1 MDDNKALAELIFPN
15 ITKTIEDLEKEYP
28 ARNLPEG
35 AMVTR
40 FAPSPT
46 GFLHSGSLYTTLL
59 NWRLAKQSGGVFY
72 IRLEDTDQKRE
83 VEGSG
88 KELLD
93 QLKNFGIEP
102 DEGYLGDHESGNYGP
117 YVQSKRSEIYDVVIK
132 HLIEIGR
139 AYPCFC
145 TAEDVEDTRRKQERN
160 KFRPGYYGRF
170 ATCRKVSIEEAIEKI
185 KNGEPYVLRF
195 KSMGNEEN
203 KISISDEIK
212 GKLELTEND
221 LDIVI
226 RKSDGLPTYHLA
238 HACDDHFMHTT
249 HVIRGEEWLPSLPI
263 HVELFNTLGFQ
274 LPKYAHVAS
283 VNKIDQENGTKRK
296 LSKRKDKEAAV
307 SYFLEQ
313 GYPKSGFLEYLLTLI
328 NSNYEAW
335 RDVNPDADKYDFTV
349 TFEKM
354 GVDGPLFDVL
364 KIDNICKD
372 RLSRL
377 NKNQISELALN
388 WAKEYDNEFENLIN
402 RDYEYFT
409 KIMNIER
416 EIEKPRKDYTRF
428 SDIKNSIM
436 FFYDDLYETML
447 ANTPVLP
454 FNENISKEDTILVLK
469 TFLEKNKM
477 DEGESEWFNNLK
489 DIGISLGFASNN
501 KEYKANKEAFKGHIG
516 DVAQILRIA
525 LTTKTQTPNLFNIL
539 EILGKEKY
547 ESRINNIIN
556 ILSK

>member
-1 MDDNKALAELIFPN
+1 MDDNKILADLIFPN
-15 ITKTIEDLEKEYP
+15 VTETIEDLEKRYP
-28 ARNLPEG
+28 KRELPEG

-59 NWRLAKQSGGVFY
+59 NWRLAKQSNGVFY

-83 VEGSG
+83 IAGSG

-102 DEGYLGDHESGNYGP
+102 DEGYLGDKESGNYAP
-117 YVQSKRSEIYDVVIK
+117 YVQSKRDNIYDVVIK

-145 TAEDVEDTRRKQERN
+145 TAEDVDDTRRKQERN

-170 ATCRKVSIEEAIEKI
+170 ATCRKVSPEEAIERI
-185 KNGEPYVLRF
+185 KNGEPYVIRF

-203 KISISDEIK
+203 KISVIDEIR

-226 RKSDGLPTYHLA
+226 RKSDGLPTYHMA

-249 HVIRGEEWLPSLPI
+249 HVVRGEEWLPSLPI
-263 HVELFNTLGFQ
+263 HVELFNTLGFE
-274 LPKYAHVAS
+274 LPKYAHVAAVS
-283 VNKIDQENGTKRK
+283 KIDADNGTRRK

-313 GYPKSGFLEYLLTLI
+313 GYPKHGFLEYLLTLI

-335 RDVNPDADKYDFTV
+335 RDENPNANKYDFTV

-377 NKNQISELALN
+377 TKDQITNEALDWANEYDKELA
-388 WAKEYDNEFENLIN
+388 DLIN
-402 RDYEYFT
+402 RDVNYF
-409 KIMNIER
+409 KEIMNIER
-416 EIEKPRKDYTRF
+416 EIEKPRKDYTRY
-428 SDIKNSIM
+428 SDIKNSVL
-436 FFYDDLYETML
+436 FFYDDLYEEML
-447 ANTPVLP
+447 NNTSELP
-454 FNENISKEDTILVLK
+454 FNPNISKVFFSFSIP
-469 TFLEKNKM
+469 KNK
-477 DEGESEWFNNLK
+477 
-489 DIGISLGFASNN
+489 
-501 KEYKANKEAFKGHIG
+501 
-516 DVAQILRIA
+516 
-525 LTTKTQTPNLFNIL
+525 
-539 EILGKEKY
+539 
-547 ESRINNIIN
+547 
-556 ILSK
+556 

>member
-1 MDDNKALAELIFPN
+1 MDDNKILANLIFPN
-15 ITKTIEDLEKEYP
+15 VNETIEDLEKRFP
-28 ARNLPEG
+28 KRNLKEG

-59 NWRLAKQSGGVFY
+59 NWKLAKQSGGIFY

-83 VEGSG
+83 IAGSG

-102 DEGYLGDHESGNYGP
+102 DEGYLGDKEEGMYGP
-117 YVQSKRSEIYDVVIK
+117 YTQSKRANIYDIVIK

-145 TAEDVEDTRRKQERN
+145 SSEDVEEIRKKQERN
-160 KFRPGYYGRF
+160 KIRPGYYGKF
-170 ATCRKVSIEEAIEKI
+170 AACKKISPEEAIERI
-185 KNGEPYVLRF
+185 KNGEKYVIRF
-195 KSMGNEEN
+195 RSNGNESD
-203 KISISDEIK
+203 KISVYDEIK

-238 HACDDHFMHTT
+238 HVVDDHFMHTT

-263 HVELFNTLGFQ
+263 HVELFKTLGFDT
-274 LPKYAHVAS
+274 PKYAHVAS
-283 VNKIDQENGTKRK
+283 VMKIDQDNGTKRK

-328 NSNYEAW
+328 NSNYEGW
-335 RDVNPDADKYDFTV
+335 RDENPSADKYDFNI

-354 GVDGPLFDVL
+354 GVDGALFDVS

-372 RLSRL
+372 RLSKM
-377 NKNQISELALN
+377 NKEEISKEALI
-388 WAKEYDNEFENLIN
+388 WAKEYDHELEELIQ
-402 RDYEYFT
+402 RDYNYFVE
-409 KIMNIER
+409 IMNIER
-416 EIEKPRKDYTRF
+416 EIEKPRKDYTKYG
-428 SDIKNSIM
+428 DIKDSILL
-436 FFYDDLYETML
+436 FYEDKYQQLLDNNE
-447 ANTPVLP
+447 LP
-454 FNENISKEDTILVLK
+454 FNPNISKEDTINVLNN
-469 TFLEKNKM
+469 FLNKNRL
-477 DEGESEWFNNLK
+477 DLNEQDWFANLK
-489 DIGISLGFASNN
+489 EIGMSSGFASNN
-501 KEYKANKEAFKGHIG
+501 KEYKANKDAYKGHIG
-516 DVAQILRIA
+516 DVAQIIRIS
-525 LTTKTQTPNLFNIL
+525 LTTKAQSPNLYNIL
-539 EILGKEKY
+539 QILGKETY
-547 ESRINNIIN
+547 TTRINNIIN
-556 ILSK
+556 MLNK